1 MGHGLSQPHH
11 RDERQPLVP
20 HQNKSSDGVTTMN
33 TSLDLDT
40 WLQAQPTGLRAVL
53 ACVAQACTRIGD
65 VASHGALAGVYGVA
79 GSENSQGESQ
89 KKLDLAADEAM
100 EQALAACRHVAG
112 WASEE
117 HADPVVSADHAEAG
131 EYLVVYDPLDG
142 SSNIEANI
150 SVGTIFSVLPHPFR
164 GTPPGDAGFM
174 QPASQQVAA
183 GYVLYGPSTVM
194 VLTCRN
200 GVHAFTLD
208 RREQRWLLTQEG
220 ISVPPTTREFAIN
233 ASNQRFWEK
242 PVQRYVAECL
252 AGETGPRRH
261 DFNMR
266 WVASMVAE
274 VHRILTRG
282 GVFLYPRDTKEPRKP
297 GRLRL
302 MYEAAP
308 MALIMREA
316 GACAVTGTHDLLDI
330 VPDTLHQRIPVILGS
345 RDEVDRI
352 VAYHEDP
359 HENVSWQLFK
369 TRSLFVQPQA

>member
-1 MGHGLSQPHH
+1 MNPAQTLPLRLDDWLEDQPAAL
-11 RDERQPLVP
+11 RDVVMAIA
-20 HQNKSSDGVTTMN
+20 G
-33 TSLDLDT
+33 
-40 WLQAQPTGLRAVL
+40 
-53 ACVAQACTRIGD
+53 ACERIGD
-65 VASHGALAGVYGVA
+65 AAGQGALAGLHGLA
-79 GSENSQGESQ
+79 ESDNSQGEAQ
-89 KKLDLAADEAM
+89 KKLDVFADEVLS
-100 EQALAACRHVAG
+100 QALAVCPHVAG

-117 HADPVVSADHAEAG
+117 HPDPLRSDEYGSSG
-131 EYLVVYDPLDG
+131 EYVVVFDPLDG

-164 GTPPGDAGFM
+164 GTPVGDAGFM
-174 QPASQQVAA
+174 QPAKQQVAA

-208 RREQRWLLTQEG
+208 RRSGCWHLTKAG
-220 ISVPPTTREFAIN
+220 IQVPTTTREFAIN
-233 ASNQRFWEK
+233 TSNQRFWDK
-242 PVQRYVAECL
+242 PVQRYVAECV
-252 AGETGPRRH
+252 AGETGPRRQ

-282 GVFLYPRDTKEPRKP
+282 GVFMYPRDNKEPRKP

-308 MALIMREA
+308 MALLMQQA
-316 GACAVTGTHDLLDI
+316 GARAVTGTQELLEI
-330 VPDTLHQRIPVILGS
+330 VPDTLHQRVPVILGS
-345 RDEVDRI
+345 ADEIARI
-352 VAYHEDP
+352 VSYHEDP
-359 HENVSWQLFK
+359 SENVSWQLFK